1 MSQVSRPVFEA
12 IERWQAKSLITDEL
26 AERLRGEVVEASEA
40 GTARMSQYLVAA
52 TGAVVLLI
60 ASGVFL
66 DWAWPRMDDAMR
78 TAFLLAVGLG
88 VHLWGARLETV
99 RRWIPAALLMQTAG
113 LGLLMV
119 AFVYSEEAWAD
130 VSAGGIATGIGALL
144 VPFALAPR
152 SFRANA
158 VMPAVHLCFALGF
171 IAVFLDRATP
181 LVGDTII
188 WVLDGVLLVASAVM
202 VAVLRRDPGGTRHPW
217 ALNAFVAAVYAAAV
231 LVFVTAAEAL
241 TLGDDVAYALDLWL
255 FLVAGLTLWGI
266 HRSPPGLRKDW
277 FEDQLAYCVLLWIP
291 LGFFTAMEAM
301 DGTEDLALVMVGSGA
316 VAGFAYAL
324 RYRVRRVLVTSA
336 LAFIAA
342 VWVWAAERGG
352 ALGAVAGLAFAAG
365 LLFWLSG
372 RVGRWTG
379 AETGREG

>member
-12 IERWQAKSLITDEL
+12 IQRWRDKSLITDEL
-26 AERLRGEVVEASEA
+26 AERLRGEVVEASAA

-78 TAFLLAVGLG
+78 TAFLLAVGLA
-88 VHLWGARLETV
+88 VHVWGARLEMV

-119 AFVYSEEAWAD
+119 AFIYSEQAWAD
-130 VSAGGIATGIGALL
+130 VSAGGIVTGVGALL
-144 VPFALAPR
+144 VPLALAPR

-181 LVGDTII
+181 LSGNTVI
-188 WVLDGVLLVASAVM
+188 WTLDGVLLVASAVM
-202 VAVLRRDPGGTRHPW
+202 VAVLRRDPEGVRHPW
-217 ALNAFVAAVYAAAV
+217 ALNAFVAAVYAAAILVV
-231 LVFVTAAEAL
+231 LTASGPL
-241 TLGDDVAYALDLWL
+241 DLGDEVAYALDLWL
-255 FLVAGLTLWGI
+255 LLVAGLTLWGI
-266 HRSPPGLRKDW
+266 HRSPPGLRRGW
-277 FEDQLAYCVLLWIP
+277 FEDQLAYCVLLWVP
-291 LGFFTAMEAM
+291 LGFFTAVETL
-301 DGTEDLALVMVGSGA
+301 DGGEDLALVLVGAVA

-324 RYRVRRVLVTSA
+324 RFRVRRVLVTSS

-342 VWVWAAERGG
+342 VWYWAAERGG
-352 ALGAVAGLAFAAG
+352 ALGAVAGLAFAAA

-372 RVGRWTG
+372 RVARWTG
-379 AETGREG
+379 VDPGDEG

>member
-1 MSQVSRPVFEA
+1 MGQVSRPVFEA
-12 IERWQAKSLITDEL
+12 IERWQAKSLIADDL
-26 AERLRGEVVEASEA
+26 AERLRGEVVEASEV
-40 GTARMSQYLVAA
+40 GTARMSQYVVAA

-60 ASGVFL
+60 ASGVFV

-88 VHLWGARLETV
+88 VHLWGARLESV

-130 VSAGGIATGIGALL
+130 VSAGGIVTGVGALL
-144 VPFALAPR
+144 VPVVLAPR

-181 LVGDTII
+181 LVGDTVI
-188 WVLDGVLLVASAVM
+188 WVLDGVLLAASAVM

-231 LVFVTAAEAL
+231 LILVTAAEAL
-241 TLGDDVAYALDLWL
+241 TLGNDVAYALDVWL

-277 FEDQLAYCVLLWIP
+277 FEDQLAYGVLIWIP

-301 DGTEDLALVMVGSGA
+301 GGGEDLALVMVGAGG

-324 RYRVRRVLVTSA
+324 RYRVRGVLVTSA

-342 VWVWAAERGG
+342 VWFWAVERGG

-379 AETGREG
+379 AKSGGEG